1 VFVTQEAYILNIS
14 PATASSSTSKK
25 KLTIDDWIAF
35 DLEWEIEPKS
45 SENNVVSCSRQTLY
59 NADFTSGTSVP
70 PAHDYH
76 KILTFGYENS
86 QGNNGTF
93 DISDFVDCPNPEK
106 AFLEAI
112 KAKLLQY
119 KYCFAWG
126 SKAIKYNNKNKVIW
140 RALTATLLCL
150 M

>member
-1 VFVTQEAYILNIS
+1 M
-14 PATASSSTSKK
+14 
-25 KLTIDDWIAF
+25 KLTIDNWIAF

-45 SENNVVSCSRQTLY
+45 SDNSAVSCSQQILN

-70 PAHDYH
+70 PAQNYH
-76 KILTFGYENS
+76 KILTFGYEDS
-86 QGNNGTF
+86 YGDNGAF
-93 DISDFVDCPNPEK
+93 DISDFIDSPNPKK

-126 SKAIKYNNKNKVIW
+126 SRY
-140 RALTATLLCL
+140 
-150 M
+150 